1 MKNGVLYD
9 TMKKRITNCCIGVVK
24 IMDMNK
30 VKLDIRGVKY
40 FINTDESVEYT
51 EELGRKIDER
61 MAQIIKSSSFIT
73 MTQAAVLVALEM
85 ADELAKSEKNVENFR
100 SQIKDYLEDAAKAKS
115 ERDYY
120 KRELDRIKAEAK
132 FKNDQINL
140 FAKADKDSGNDKK
153 D

>member
-1 MKNGVLYD
+1 
-9 TMKKRITNCCIGVVK
+9 
-24 IMDMNK
+24 MDMNK

-51 EELGRKIDER
+51 EELGRRIDER

>member
-1 MKNGVLYD
+1 
-9 TMKKRITNCCIGVVK
+9 
-24 IMDMNK
+24 MDMNK

-140 FAKADKDSGNDKK
+140 FAKADKDSGDDKK